1 MVKNVSHADV
11 SAPSKR
17 DAERAATARY
27 AAGQGC
33 GRCAGENGKEEDEK
47 EENAA
52 AERRNL
58 VLFRIPLCH
67 FHHGSDRSPAGGTQ
81 GRCGTLGAALA
92 WRSDVSIIYAIAKA
106 ATK

>member
-1 MVKNVSHADV
+1 MIKNISHADV
-11 SAPSKR
+11 SAPSQR
-17 DAERAATARY
+17 DAECAAAARY

-33 GRCAGENGKEEDEK
+33 GRCAGENGKEEDEN

-58 VLFRIPLCH
+58 VLFRIPLCR
-67 FHHGSDRSPAGGTQ
+67 FHRGSDRSPAGGTQ
-81 GRCGTLGAALA
+81 GRCGALGAALA
-92 WRSDVSIIYAIAKA
+92 WRSDVSIIYAIAKV